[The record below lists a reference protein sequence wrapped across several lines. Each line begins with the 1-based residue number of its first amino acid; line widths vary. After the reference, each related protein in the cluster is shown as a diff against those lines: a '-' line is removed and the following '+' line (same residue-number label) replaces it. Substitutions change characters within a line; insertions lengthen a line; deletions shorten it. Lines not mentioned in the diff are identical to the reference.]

1 MDSLGNVM
9 GENST
14 LTNRPLHLSLL
25 EATMDGELLD
35 YNNKRKMKENKLFTQ
50 EAVNSA
56 LKICV
61 LGSLGLADPKKL
73 AEDLTSLPEDL
84 GKLVLASIMAGHMT
98 LGLTRASK
106 SEASKSEDNLEQEV
120 LEAIKKS

>member
-1 MDSLGNVM
+1 
-9 GENST
+9 
-14 LTNRPLHLSLL
+14 
-25 EATMDGELLD
+25 MDGELLN

-50 EAVNSA
+50 EAVNTA
-56 LKICV
+56 LKVCV

-84 GKLVLASIMAGHMT
+84 GKMVMASLMAGHMT

-106 SEASKSEDNLEQEV
+106 SEASKAADNLEQEV
-120 LEAIKKS
+120 LKAIKKSQKNEEDNSKIS

>member
-1 MDSLGNVM
+1 
-9 GENST
+9 
-14 LTNRPLHLSLL
+14 
-25 EATMDGELLD
+25 MDGELLN

-50 EAVNSA
+50 EAVNTA
-56 LKICV
+56 LKVCV

-84 GKLVLASIMAGHMT
+84 GKLVLASIMAGQMT